1 MSSKNRGRRNR
12 EKKEFNRDEDN
23 EIAVVDEDTT
33 DSRNKIEERQKDL
46 FDAHLY
52 QENLL
57 HSDHRHARNDNL
69 LDFEEEEPAKP

>member
-1 MSSKNRGRRNR
+1 M
-12 EKKEFNRDEDN
+12 
-23 EIAVVDEDTT
+23 VDEDTT